1 MVTAISWPGILQRVM
16 PGFVKKG
23 SEHRHALDRV
33 REWTRARF
41 ALGEDT
47 TIVVT
52 ELVCA
57 VPGCPPLDTVVVFWT
72 ACGRHHFK
80 VFKPVAEI
88 VPDDLPPAWMRDALV
103 ERDGIGCEC
112 C

>member
-1 MVTAISWPGILQRVM
+1 ML
-16 PGFVKKG
+16 GFVKKDPA
-23 SEHRHALDRV
+23 HRLALDRV

-41 ALGEDT
+41 ALAEDT

-52 ELVCA
+52 QLACA

-72 ACGRHHFK
+72 ARGRHHFK
-80 VFKPVAEI
+80 VFKPVAEVI
-88 VPDDLPPAWMRDALV
+88 PDDLPPVWMKDAIV
-103 ERDGIGCEC
+103 ENEETNLEC